1 MAIIKVI
8 RPMKYICP
16 ILPLFSPSSIIEAIR
31 NGISISIITS
41 TAINKGDKSET
52 FLYSPTYA
60 NNFFNIRTN
69 PFLFKFRETVSKKLK
84 NNVKTIFMNYL

>member
-69 PFLFKFRETVSKKLK
+69 PFLFKFRETASKKLK